1 MNTAACRRLG
11 SLGGV
16 SHTTWRCVA
25 AAAASASIDTA
36 RRGTVWC
43 TVASAS
49 FCSGRSGSLGCSVS
63 RPIFRTTGC
72 SGSSDSSQRRCRA
85 RRSRRSN
92 ASPRPV
98 RCYFLYYFA
107 VAWPQAHVRTN
118 SCITLGDILY
128 IPESW
133 HHATLN
139 VADTVGVAVNHLP
152 QSWEESRTV
161 PPEEYH
167 WEVAPRDALS
177 ETAAADALDGEAQ
190 QGTSL
195 CAILFA
201 PIRRDSLFDCVAR
214 QAWM

>member
-1 MNTAACRRLG
+1 MHGRKRFFLFRPEWKSGLLGIAPDLPYDGLQWFKRFFSKTLSGTALAPIECVTTPGKMLL
-11 SLGGV
+11 SLLF
-16 SHTTWRCVA
+16 C
-25 AAAASASIDTA
+25 
-36 RRGTVWC
+36 RGT
-43 TVASAS
+43 ASGARPYTA
-49 FCSGRSGSLGCSVS
+49 CLSLY
-63 RPIFRTTGC
+63 I
-72 SGSSDSSQRRCRA
+72 
-85 RRSRRSN
+85 
-92 ASPRPV
+92 
-98 RCYFLYYFA
+98 
-107 VAWPQAHVRTN
+107 RTN

-195 CAILFA
+195 CALLFA
-201 PIRRDSLFDCVAR
+201 PIRRDYLFDCVAR